1 MTDLMF
7 LVSRPDAGATLAAL
21 MRACRRRG
29 TSWACFFTNEGVRT
43 LTDREVLELLA
54 CASKSVACEH
64 SWTRYMGNERCP
76 VDLGSQTGN
85 SALAAEAVK
94 IISL

>member
-7 LVSRPDAGATLAAL
+7 LVSRPDSGPTLAAL

-29 TSWACFFTNEGVRT
+29 VSWACFFTNTGVRT
-43 LTDREVLELLA
+43 LLDRAVVEQLG
-54 CASKSVACEH
+54 CASRAMACEY
-64 SWTRYMGNERCP
+64 SWQRHMNHAQCP
-76 VDLGSQTGN
+76 VELGSQTNN
-85 SALAAEAVK
+85 SALAAEAAK

>member
-7 LVSRPDAGATLAAL
+7 LVSRPDSGPTLAAL

-29 TSWACFFTNEGVRT
+29 ASWSCFFTNEGVRT
-43 LTDREVLELLA
+43 LTDYGLVELLA
-54 CASKSVACEH
+54 CASKAMACEY
-64 SWTRYMGNERCP
+64 SWVRHMGRAPCP
-76 VDLGSQTGN
+76 VELGSQTGN
-85 SALAAEAVK
+85 SAMAAETAK

>member
-7 LVSRPDAGATLAAL
+7 LVSRPDSGQTLAAL

-29 TSWACFFTNEGVRT
+29 TTWSCFFTSAGVRT
-43 LTDREVLELLA
+43 LADRGVVDLLA
-54 CASKSVACEH
+54 CASKAVACEY
-64 SWTRYMGNERCP
+64 SWVRHMGHAQCP
-76 VDLGSQTGN
+76 VELGSQTGN
-85 SALAAEAVK
+85 SALAAEAAK

>member
-7 LVSRPDAGATLAAL
+7 LVSRPDAGPTLAAL

-29 TSWACFFTNEGVRT
+29 VSWACFFTNAGVRV
-43 LTDREVLELLA
+43 LLDRGVVGQLG
-54 CASKSVACEH
+54 CASRAVACEYSWERHMGH
-64 SWTRYMGNERCP
+64 SQCP
-76 VDLGSQTGN
+76 VELGSQTGN
-85 SALAAEAVK
+85 SALAAETAK